1 MFSVD
6 PLSLLERPIED
17 QQLAIAAYQAAL
29 RDVEA
34 RG

>member
-1 MFSVD
+1 MFHVD

-17 QQLAIAAYQAAL
+17 QQIAIAAYDAAL
-29 RDVEA
+29 RDVEG